1 MITDKEY
8 KQLATLGKKII
19 KDLSENFN
27 GDGVPGRTCRFEA
40 IKNMI
45 KYLEI
50 HDYKIKWSYSIY

>member
-19 KDLSENFN
+19 IDLSENFN
-27 GDGVPGRTCRFEA
+27 CDGVPGRTCRFEA

-45 KYLEI
+45 NYLEI
-50 HDYKIKWSYSIY
+50 HDYNIS